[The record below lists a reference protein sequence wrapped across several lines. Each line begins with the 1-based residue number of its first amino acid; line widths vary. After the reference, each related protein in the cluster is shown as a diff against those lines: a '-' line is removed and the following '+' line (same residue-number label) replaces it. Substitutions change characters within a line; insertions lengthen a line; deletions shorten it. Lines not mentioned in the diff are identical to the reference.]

1 MTIRM
6 RARKQPFM
14 SLEVVHINCDQC
26 RLPLLQ
32 AILMSEYMMLSLYH
46 RMIEAGND
54 KSADMPPSLNLK
66 ASHRLEGA
74 RQHAPG
80 YLVLPCLKTPF

>member
-1 MTIRM
+1 
-6 RARKQPFM
+6 
-14 SLEVVHINCDQC
+14 
-26 RLPLLQ
+26 
-32 AILMSEYMMLSLYH
+32 MSEYMMLSLYH